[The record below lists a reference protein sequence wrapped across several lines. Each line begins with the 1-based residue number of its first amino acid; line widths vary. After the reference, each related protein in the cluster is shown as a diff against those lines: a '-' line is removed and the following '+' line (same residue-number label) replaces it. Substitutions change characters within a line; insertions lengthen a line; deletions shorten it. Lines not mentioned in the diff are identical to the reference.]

1 MIRARSAAAAARLAV
16 LAAMLAGPAWAQVPN
31 NSVEV
36 IVSRPET
43 AQQPQLSVRGF
54 FNLVKRTVANLTTSA
69 LPLSKCEK
77 WTLPQDRLEAV
88 RKAAAKQGLL
98 VTELGQG

>member
-1 MIRARSAAAAARLAV
+1 MIPALSAAAAARLAV
-16 LAAMLAGPAWAQVPN
+16 LLAMLAAPAWAQAPN
-31 NSVEV
+31 DSVEV
-36 IVSRPET
+36 IVSQSPA
-43 AQQPQLSVRGF
+43 AQQPRLSVRGF
-54 FNLVKRTVANLTTSA
+54 FNLVKRTAASLTGYV

-88 RKAAAKQGLL
+88 KKAAAKQGLL